1 MGGCNYLPGTDRSP
15 PGGHMA
21 MVIREVR
28 SIISVL
34 SPKSNRFRQYSRRA
48 DRVNYKFQGFGYQ
61 EHVRIPI
68 S

>member
-28 SIISVL
+28 SINSVL
-34 SPKSNRFRQYSRRA
+34 SPKSNRFCQYIRRA
-48 DRVNYKFQGFGYQ
+48 DRVNYEFQGFSYQ
-61 EHVRIPI
+61 EHALI
-68 S
+68 SIS

>member
-34 SPKSNRFRQYSRRA
+34 SPKSNRFRQYIRRG
-48 DRVNYKFQGFGYQ
+48 DRVNYKFQGFACQ
-61 EHVRIPI
+61 EHV
-68 S
+68 